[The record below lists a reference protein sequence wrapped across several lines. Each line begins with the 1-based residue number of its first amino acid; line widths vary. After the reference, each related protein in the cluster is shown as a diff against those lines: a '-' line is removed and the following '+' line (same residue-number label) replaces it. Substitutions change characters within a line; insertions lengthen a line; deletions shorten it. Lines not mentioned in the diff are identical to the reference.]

1 MAKPK
6 IIDTTALYPLVKKMG
21 RQITD
26 IAKELTIL
34 DLTWY
39 ELGNVLVKAAIRE
52 EIKKL
57 GEVAQVWREILSAMK
72 TEKVREIEEV
82 AQLAK
87 KDRLTYYDAAY
98 IYKAS
103 KMNLKL
109 ITEDQ
114 ESRIMHINKRIMISI
129 SIKYSSDFYL
139 KHGGE
144 NPAGGRR
151 QI

>member
-1 MAKPK
+1 MGKGSERMEKPK
-6 IIDTTALYPLVKKMG
+6 IIDTSALYPLVKKMG

-114 ESRIMHINKRIMISI
+114 ELKNRYPELCISI
-129 SIKYSSDFYL
+129 NEL
-139 KHGGE
+139 
-144 NPAGGRR
+144 
-151 QI
+151 